1 MPPKLRVPK
10 ARRLFRPEALA
21 LFAELEQTRGGSKSF
36 QRGKSQE
43 LAAMLNLSA
52 EWWSG
57 CHVGD
62 RSRAPCYP
70 PSCAAFTD
78 WHVCRAMREKLLE
91 AAAEAGL
98 LKGQEA
104 RRPVEKAR
112 P

>member
-1 MPPKLRVPK
+1 MPTKLRVPK
-10 ARRLFRPEALA
+10 ARRLFRPEVLV
-21 LFAELEQTRGGSKSF
+21 LFAELERTRGGSKSF

-43 LAAMLNLSA
+43 LAAMLDLSA

-70 PSCAAFTD
+70 PWCAAFAN
-78 WHVCRAMREKLLE
+78 WYVCRAMREKLLE

-104 RRPVEKAR
+104 RQHVARAR